1 MAHAVDVKQV
11 KTAETDTTK
20 VLQPD
25 GSGGV
30 VFQPGGG
37 VVSTVTTTDATVTT
51 LATIAIANN
60 TVVKIDVDAVARRT
74 DAAARAGYRRAVLVY
89 REAAGAA
96 TIQGS
101 VDSDFT
107 RESTG
112 AWNLTIDVN
121 VNDARIRVTGAAAQ
135 TINWKST
142 HRVLDVT

>member
-1 MAHAVDVKQV
+1 MALVDVKQI
-11 KTAETDTTK
+11 KTAETDSTK

-30 VFQPGGG
+30 AFQPGGG

-51 LATIAIANN
+51 LATITIADD
-60 TVVKIDVDAVARRT
+60 TVVKIEVDAVARRT
-74 DAAARAGYRRAVLVY
+74 DAAARAGYRRAVLVF
-89 REAAGAA
+89 REAAGSA
-96 TIQGS
+96 TIQGP

-112 AWNLTIDVN
+112 AWNLTIDVTG
-121 VNDARIRVTGAAAQ
+121 NDARIRVTGVASQ

-142 HRVLDVT
+142 HRILDVT